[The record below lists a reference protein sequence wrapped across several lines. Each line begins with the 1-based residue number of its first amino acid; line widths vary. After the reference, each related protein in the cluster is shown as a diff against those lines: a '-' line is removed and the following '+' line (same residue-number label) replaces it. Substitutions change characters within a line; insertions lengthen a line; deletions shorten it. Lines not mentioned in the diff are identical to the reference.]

1 MLKELVT
8 DKVYY
13 RIFDRE
19 FTKSS
24 HVYRKYKPN
33 SNEAEIDNNLKAIL
47 AALAANDIL
56 ILNQTHGNTVIDADT
71 IQNIGEVEPEGDAA
85 VTATNNL
92 ALAIQTADCVP
103 VLLYCIKGKVIG
115 AAHCGWKSAK
125 ADIIINLIDQMRV
138 AEADIIAAVIG
149 PAIQQ
154 SSYEVDQQ
162 YYQDFVNQQSDY
174 QRFFIPSTKA
184 NHYMF
189 DLPSFVEMKL
199 VASGVNQITKISED
213 TYTSP
218 TKYPSYRRSCHLGKS
233 LQHSILSTIIIK

>member
-19 FTKSS
+19 FTESS
-24 HVYRKYKPN
+24 HVYAKYKSN
-33 SNEAEIDNNLKAIL
+33 SNEAEIDNNLKVIL
-47 AALAANDIL
+47 AELAVDNIL
-56 ILNQTHGNTVIDADT
+56 ILNQTHGNTVIDADI
-71 IQNIGEVEPEGDAA
+71 IQSISEHEPEGDAA
-85 VTATNNL
+85 ITTTNNL
-92 ALAIQTADCVP
+92 ALAIQTADCAP
-103 VLLYCIKGKVIG
+103 VLLYCTKGKVIG
-115 AAHCGWKSAK
+115 VAHCGWKSAK
-125 ADIIINLIDQMRV
+125 ADIIINLVEQMRLTG
-138 AEADIIAAVIG
+138 ADAIAAVIG

-162 YYQDFVNQQSDY
+162 YYQDFVNQQSNY

-184 NHYMF
+184 DHYMF

-199 VASGVNQITKISED
+199 LASGVNQITKISED

-218 TKYPSYRRSCHLGKS
+218 AKYPSYRRSCHLGKS
-233 LQHSILSTIIIK
+233 LQHSILSTIILK